1 MVNSVNARYVS
12 PCLKTDFSGI
22 SVYTFPMKVKDVVFI
37 SYVAVRG
44 VDAEE
49 GAVQRVLNRR
59 RVAEIRDF
67 ILSGNSFL
75 NTFILNWTDKN
86 LLPEYSDGNISIPI
100 SPAAAQMIDGQHR
113 LAGLNSAMEAEPD
126 IGEKEIIVSLCIDLN
141 TPEAA
146 AIFLNINSKQT
157 PVPKSL
163 IYDLFGEVESDTDHA
178 INRANDIA
186 HELNDSPESPYYKA
200 IKFPGNPRG
209 VGIIDLSTVVS
220 ALKPHLMPDGKFANV
235 NITSL
240 DLQRQVV
247 LNYFI
252 AIKSY
257 YDSQDLWYSKIKNP
271 FFKSAGFNGAIDYL
285 ASTLIMKCAEAR
297 SFKVD
302 TFKRLLQL
310 DSGNLLLH
318 DEIKSLDGKTARKR
332 ISDYLSSHVVS
343 ALPQQ
348 QEYEF

>member
-1 MVNSVNARYVS
+1 MVNPVSDRYVS
-12 PCLKTDFSGI
+12 SCLKTDFSGI
-22 SVYTFPMKVKDVVFI
+22 SVYTFPMKVKDVVLI

-44 VDAEE
+44 VDTEE
-49 GAVQRVLNRR
+49 GAVQRVLNNR
-59 RVAEIRDF
+59 RVGEIRNF
-67 ILSGNSFL
+67 ILSGNSFF
-75 NTFILNWTDKN
+75 NTFILNWTEKS
-86 LLPEYSDGNISIPI
+86 LLPEYSNGNISIPI

-113 LAGLNSAMEAEPD
+113 LAGLSSAMETDPD
-126 IGEKEIIVSLCIDLN
+126 IGDKYILVSLCIYLG

-157 PVPKSL
+157 PVPRSL
-163 IYDLFGEVESDTDHA
+163 IYDLFGEVESDIDHA

-186 HELNDSPESPYYKA
+186 HELNDNPESPYYKA

-220 ALKPHLMPDGKFANV
+220 ALKPHLMPDGIFAV
-235 NITSL
+235 INITSL

-257 YDSQDLWYSKIKNP
+257 YDSQRLWYNKAKNP
-271 FFKSAGFNGAIDYL
+271 FFRSAGFNGAVDYL
-285 ASTLIMKCAEAR
+285 ASTLIMKCADAR

-302 TFKRLLQL
+302 TFKSLLHL

-318 DEIKSLDGKTARKR
+318 DDIKSLDGKTARKS
-332 ISDYLSSHVVS
+332 IADYLSLHLVS
-343 ALPQQ
+343 ALPEQ

>member
-1 MVNSVNARYVS
+1 MVNSVSDRYVS

-22 SVYTFPMKVKDVVFI
+22 SVYTFPMKVKDVVLI

-49 GAVQRVLNRR
+49 GAVQRVLNMR
-59 RVAEIRDF
+59 RVGEIRNF
-67 ILSGNSFL
+67 ILAGNSFF
-75 NTFILNWTDKN
+75 NTFILNWTEESV
-86 LLPEYSDGNISIPI
+86 LPEYSNGNISIPI

-113 LAGLNSAMEAEPD
+113 LAGLNSAMETDPD
-126 IGEKEIIVSLCIDLN
+126 IGDKHILVSLCIDLD

-157 PVPKSL
+157 PVPRSL
-163 IYDLFGEVESDTDHA
+163 IYDLFGEVESDIDHA

-186 HELNDSPESPYYKA
+186 HEFNDNPESPYYKA

-220 ALKPHLMPDGKFANV
+220 ALKPHLMPDGIFAGV

-257 YDSQDLWYSKIKNP
+257 YDSQGLWYNKVKNP
-271 FFKSAGFNGAIDYL
+271 FFKSAGFNGAVDHL
-285 ASTLIMKCAEAR
+285 ASTLITKCAEAR

-318 DEIKSLDGKTARKR
+318 DDIKSLDGKTARKR
-332 ISDYLSSHVVS
+332 IADYLSLHLVS
-343 ALPQQ
+343 ALPEQ